1 LSPFAGPMRLRRGVC
16 KLARLQGMIEFIL
29 QYKAEFTQSKSMEER
44 KPRILLVEDDISFGK
59 ILKDYLSLNAFD
71 VMHMKDGI
79 DGWNAFRNHHF
90 DLCVLDIMM
99 PKRDGLELAE
109 QIRKENR
116 TVPIFF
122 LTSKAQKQDMLNGYE
137 TGADDFIIKPVDADI
152 LMHKIKAILKRT
164 NEGVTLHADQQKEFR
179 LGDYHFNFPSRMLSI
194 NDSKQILSP
203 KEADLLYMFCLNI
216 NQLVKREDILR
227 SIWKE
232 VNYFT
237 GRSMD
242 VYVAR
247 LRKYLQH
254 DAKVR
259 LINLHKSGY
268 VMEVKG

>member
-1 LSPFAGPMRLRRGVC
+1 M
-16 KLARLQGMIEFIL
+16 Q
-29 QYKAEFTQSKSMEER
+29 ER

-59 ILKDYLSLNAFD
+59 ILKDYLSLNAFE
-71 VMHMKDGI
+71 VMHMKDGV

-99 PKRDGLELAE
+99 PKRDGIELAE
-109 QIRKENR
+109 QIRKENK

-122 LTSKAQKQDMLNGYE
+122 LTSKTQKTDMLNGYE
-137 TGADDFIIKPVDADI
+137 AGADDYIIKPVDADI

-164 NEGVTLHADQQKEFR
+164 GEAPREGNQPVEFQ
-179 LGDYHFNFPSRMLSI
+179 LGEYHFNFTSRMLTL
-194 NDSKQILSP
+194 NGEKQVLSP
-203 KEADLLYMFCLNI
+203 KEAELLHLLCCNM

-242 VYVAR
+242 VYLAK

-254 DAKVR
+254 DERVSI
-259 LINLHKSGY
+259 INLHKSGY
-268 VMEVKG
+268 LMEVKT